1 MSLPRERRSWPGKS
15 RRRSWVSRRIAGR
28 PWWRRG
34 LDARDLRGH
43 AVTRL
48 FICTPTHYLQGGV
61 ERILE
66 SLAELL
72 PPRGFE
78 LTFGLV
84 KGARFHDPGKFRRAF
99 PAIRGIEVD
108 GTSGTAYGRRRAL
121 HAALAAADP

>member
-1 MSLPRERRSWPGKS
+1 MRGERQPLARAHC
-15 RRRSWVSRRIAGR
+15 RRTCRNTMCTV
-28 PWWRRG
+28 
-34 LDARDLRGH
+34 H
-43 AVTRL
+43 RL
-48 FICTPTHYLQGGV
+48 FICTPTHSLQGGV

-72 PPRGFE
+72 LPRGFE
-78 LTFGLV
+78 VTFGLV

-121 HAALAAADP
+121 HAALAAADPDIVLIARLFDAYPV